1 MDAKLRALALMGLAA
16 GMLTACGSL
25 PDNLPIFVTP
35 AVTPPSAA
43 GGQATDGQ
51 MVPGEGAAETAAP
64 SVEATTAGGSRA
76 AGGRPTATGASAR
89 SSRPVTSTTR
99 AGGAAGAGT
108 TGAVTGTLGATR
120 PVTGTAGAGTAITA
134 TTSTVTG
141 TVGATVAVTGTTG
154 AGTAITAT
162 GATTAT
168 AGAGSAAAAA
178 RSASSASVGPNQP
191 KPGDMLT
198 LGEMARAEQLAL
210 GSDEVST
217 LVANAVDR
225 DAVIESAA
233 ARGDDAAD
241 ALTDLGGDPSFRV
254 IYTQRH
260 PDKNA
265 ESRAADVAIYR
276 YDTREFSIST
286 IDLATGVIKSSQVI
300 EDMPAPIVPAE
311 IAEAAAIARADEG
324 VRAALTAAGLDPD
337 TATANALL
345 TVARDSEAQCAIHRC
360 LRLFFSSL
368 RQPVPTFSVVVD
380 QSNLAVA
387 EIQGMP
393 KEEPRP

>member
-25 PDNLPIFVTP
+25 PENLPIFVTP
-35 AVTPPSAA
+35 ATTPPAAA
-43 GGQATDGQ
+43 GGQAAEGQ
-51 MVPGEGAAETAAP
+51 KVADEGIAATAAP
-64 SVEATTAGGSRA
+64 GAGATAAGGSRA
-76 AGGRPTATGASAR
+76 SGGRPTATGEGTR
-89 SSRPVTSTTR
+89 SSRPLTSTLR
-99 AGGAAGAGT
+99 AGGAAGATRAVTGT
-108 TGAVTGTLGATR
+108 TGATQAVTGTSAATTAITATTSAVTGTLGATTA
-120 PVTGTAGAGTAITA
+120 VTGTAGA
-134 TTSTVTG
+134 SS
-141 TVGATVAVTGTTG
+141 
-154 AGTAITAT
+154 AITAT

-168 AGAGSAAAAA
+168 SGAAAA
-178 RSASSASVGPNQP
+178 RSASAASVGPNQP

-210 GSDEVST
+210 GSDEVSA
-217 LVANAVDR
+217 LVAEAVDR

-233 ARGDDAAD
+233 ARGDDAAE
-241 ALTDLGGDPSFRV
+241 ALADLGSDPSFRV

-276 YDTREFSIST
+276 YDTREFSVST
-286 IDLATGVIKSSQVI
+286 VDLATGVIKSSQVI
-300 EDMPAPIVPAE
+300 EDMPAPIIPAE
-311 IAEAAAIARADEG
+311 IAEAAAIARADAG

-368 RQPVPTFSVVVD
+368 RQPVPKFSVVVD

-387 EIQGMP
+387 EIQAMP
-393 KEEPRP
+393 KGESNP